1 MAKIVLSKDAPE
13 GQDLKAQFGALV
25 LDAKGGDSYET
36 DDPALI
42 EEAQRHPFFDVEESD
57 DESATAARDR
67 DAALDRLAKA
77 QADWDAHRAVKDPL
91 EDMPPYPTSVE
102 DLDEEPKKVRRKA
115 KEADGTAESGTGVKA
130 GSPATDGGKD

>member
-1 MAKIVLSKDAPE
+1 MAKIVLSKDAPDDLE
-13 GQDLKAQFGALV
+13 LKASFGTLV
-25 LDAKGGDSYET
+25 LDGKGSDSYET

-42 EEAQRHPFFDVEESD
+42 EEAQRHPFFDVEYGD
-57 DESATAARDR
+57 DESAKSARDR

-91 EDMPPYPTSVE
+91 ETMPPYPHTVE
-102 DLDEEPKKVRRKA
+102 DLEEQPKKGSGRKA
-115 KEADGTAESGTGVKA
+115 KDGAESPTGVKA